1 MRNRAEK
8 HTSPLLNKLMAERD
22 PDETVRTRTRML
34 LAAKIDDALKA
45 KGWKKK
51 DLVVALGKKP
61 SVITKWLS
69 GTHNFTS
76 DTLTDIGRVLNI
88 NLLNTEERPKEIIE
102 RFVPVIITQTPAET
116 FAEEMDPSYGQLLFE
131 GNAKSKTQSITFQI
145 KNIEIAESELNLPNI
160 NKPKPVSFQFNINI
174 EHRFIIEKQLVIVYV
189 DIQISDDEYKLG
201 SIKTAC
207 VFEIQDFE
215 EYLNADKTAAKL
227 PEDNIVLL
235 NSIAISTSRGV
246 MYAHFR
252 GTHLHNAILPIINPK
267 DLKKENL

>member
-22 PDETVRTRTRML
+22 PDETARTRNRML

-51 DLVVALGKKP
+51 DLAEILGKKP

-102 RFVPVIITQTPAET
+102 RFVPVIITQTPAEKYAT
-116 FAEEMDPSYGQLLFE
+116 DCTDY
-131 GNAKSKTQSITFQI
+131 
-145 KNIEIAESELNLPNI
+145 
-160 NKPKPVSFQFNINI
+160 
-174 EHRFIIEKQLVIVYV
+174 HRFN
-189 DIQISDDEYKLG
+189 
-201 SIKTAC
+201 
-207 VFEIQDFE
+207 F
-215 EYLNADKTAAKL
+215 
-227 PEDNIVLL
+227 
-235 NSIAISTSRGV
+235 
-246 MYAHFR
+246 
-252 GTHLHNAILPIINPK
+252 
-267 DLKKENL
+267 